1 MAQSYKFQD
10 SIILDFGPT
19 FRADAQ
25 TAGDC
30 SPVKCTN
37 MVILSTNPRPVA
49 DGQKHLVSLQPLT
62 YDADVAQMSSAS
74 LPDREHVSPRW
85 SAGTRLLK
93 RSRWPRQ
100 TMVSS
105 LSALSYPGKLG
116 VLIVAG

>member
-1 MAQSYKFQD
+1 MLAVISLVRKKVCDFD
-10 SIILDFGPT
+10 AIIGPT
-19 FRADAQ
+19 SPTAPTPERAEHCVYAA
-25 TAGDC
+25 T
-30 SPVKCTN
+30 
-37 MVILSTNPRPVA
+37 REA

-74 LPDREHVSPRW
+74 LPDRGHVSPRW
-85 SAGTRLLK
+85 SAGTE
-93 RSRWPRQ
+93 RSRRPWQ